1 MVWAICERVQEMSIL
16 SALIGPA
23 TDLAGKFIQDKDAAA
38 KMAHELATLADK
50 QAQEAML
57 AQIEVNKA
65 EAAGNWFQASWR
77 PLCGYVCVLG
87 LAVNFL
93 ISPIAAGFG
102 FMVPQAD
109 MSVMMPVL
117 TGMLGLAGMR
127 SYEKVK
133 QVTK

>member
-1 MVWAICERVQEMSIL
+1 MSIL

-102 FMVPQAD
+102 FMVPQAE

>member
-1 MVWAICERVQEMSIL
+1 MSIF
-16 SALIGPA
+16 SSLIGPA
-23 TDLAGKFIQDKDAAA
+23 AEIVGKFVQDKDKAAEL
-38 KMAHELATLADK
+38 AHEMSTMADRH
-50 QAQEAML
+50 AQQAML

-65 EAAGNWFQASWR
+65 EAQGNWFQASWR

-102 FMVPQAD
+102 FAIPQAE

-127 SYEKVK
+127 SFEKVK
-133 QVTK
+133 KVSK

>member
-1 MVWAICERVQEMSIL
+1 MNIL

-50 QAQEAML
+50 QAQQAML

-65 EAAGNWFQASWR
+65 EAAGNWFAASWR

>member
-1 MVWAICERVQEMSIL
+1 MSIL

-50 QAQEAML
+50 QAQQAML
-57 AQIEVNKA
+57 AQIEVNKT

-87 LAVNFL
+87 LMVNFL
-93 ISPIAAGFG
+93 ISPICAGFG
-102 FMVPQAD
+102 FIIPQAE
-109 MSVMMPVL
+109 MSVMMPIL

-127 SYEKVK
+127 SFEKVK
-133 QVTK
+133 KVSK

>member
-1 MVWAICERVQEMSIL
+1 MSNL

>member
-1 MVWAICERVQEMSIL
+1 MSIL

-50 QAQEAML
+50 QAQQAML

-65 EAAGNWFQASWR
+65 EAAGNWFAASWR

-133 QVTK
+133 RVAK

>member
-1 MVWAICERVQEMSIL
+1 MSIL

-50 QAQEAML
+50 QAQQAML

-109 MSVMMPVL
+109 MGVMMPVL

-133 QVTK
+133 RVAK

>member
-1 MVWAICERVQEMSIL
+1 MSIL

-38 KMAHELATLADK
+38 KRAHELATLADK
-50 QAQEAML
+50 QAQQAML

-109 MSVMMPVL
+109 MGVMMPVL

-133 QVTK
+133 RVTK

>member
-1 MVWAICERVQEMSIL
+1 VVWAICERGQEMSIL

-50 QAQEAML
+50 QAQQAML

-65 EAAGNWFQASWR
+65 EAAGNWFAASWR

-109 MSVMMPVL
+109 MGVMMPVL

-133 QVTK
+133 RVAK

>member
-1 MVWAICERVQEMSIL
+1 MSIL

-50 QAQEAML
+50 QAQQAML

-117 TGMLGLAGMR
+117 TGMLGLSGMR
-127 SYEKVK
+127 SYENVK
-133 QVTK
+133 RVAK

>member
-1 MVWAICERVQEMSIL
+1 MSIL

-50 QAQEAML
+50 QAQQAML

-65 EAAGNWFQASWR
+65 EAAGNWFAASWR

-109 MSVMMPVL
+109 MGVMMPVL

>member
-1 MVWAICERVQEMSIL
+1 MSIL

-50 QAQEAML
+50 QAQQAML

-109 MSVMMPVL
+109 MGVMMPVL

-133 QVTK
+133 RVTK